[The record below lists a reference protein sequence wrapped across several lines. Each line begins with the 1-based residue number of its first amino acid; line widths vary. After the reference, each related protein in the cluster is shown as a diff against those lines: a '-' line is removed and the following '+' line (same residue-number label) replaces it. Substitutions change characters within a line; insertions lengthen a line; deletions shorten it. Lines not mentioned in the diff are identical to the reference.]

1 MSVETRHGSFQF
13 PATAG
18 SIVPSTQDEME
29 AALATLQE
37 QKQAWVK
44 VAARE
49 RVALVDA
56 LIRDFAAIAPRWVE
70 AGILAK
76 GINPGAPGVGEEW
89 AAGAWA
95 VIKQLRQLRQA
106 LANIAT
112 SGQPRIPGPVTTRP
126 DGQVVAQV
134 FPQST
139 YDKLFFGGVKA
150 EIWMEPG
157 ITKEQLTSTQ
167 AAIYKDKNHEGKV
180 ALVLGAGNVA
190 SIGPLDIV
198 YKLFMEDQV
207 VLYKTNPVNAYL
219 GPLLQ
224 ECFRV
229 LIEPGYLRVVYGG
242 AAEGAYLCNH
252 SAVEEIHIT
261 GSDKTF
267 DAIVFGTGE
276 EGAKRKAEKTPLLN
290 KQITGELGNVSPV
303 IVVPG
308 PWSQSDL
315 SYQAAHITSMLINNA
330 GFNCNATRVVIQ
342 HAGWSQRGDLLREV
356 RDTLAKVPLRNAYY
370 PGARDRQRAFVAAH
384 PDAEEFGTPQNQ
396 ELAWTFIT
404 DIDARQTDDICF
416 TTEAFC
422 GLFGETALEA
432 GSVVEYIDRAVEFAN
447 EEIWG
452 TLNATILVHPESLK
466 DPQIAQAVER
476 AIANLRH
483 GSIGLNYWAGI
494 SFALGTTTWGAFPG
508 HPIYDIQ
515 SGNGVVHNTLM
526 FAHPQKSVLRGPF
539 RSTPTPTW
547 FVTEAAKGARVFPK
561 LVQFEAAPSPL
572 RVPGILWSAIKG

>member
-1 MSVETRHGSFQF
+1 MSIETRHGSFQF
-13 PATAG
+13 PSATG
-18 SIVPSTQDEME
+18 SIVPSTQDEMD
-29 AALATLQE
+29 AAILTLQK
-37 QKQAWVK
+37 QKQAWVQIS
-44 VAARE
+44 ASDRIAI
-49 RVALVDA
+49 VDT

-70 AGILAK
+70 ASVQAK
-76 GINPGAPGVGEEW
+76 GIQPDSPNVGEEW
-89 AAGAWA
+89 AAGAWP

-106 LANIAT
+106 LIEIAAN
-112 SGQPRIPGPVTTRP
+112 GQPTIPGPVTTRP

-139 YDKLFFGGVKA
+139 YDRIFFGGLTA

-157 ITKEQLTSTQ
+157 VTKETLTSTQ
-167 AAIYKDKNHEGKV
+167 ATIYKDKQHKGKV

-190 SIGPLDIV
+190 SIGPLDII

-219 GPLLQ
+219 GPLIQ
-224 ECFRV
+224 ECFHS
-229 LIEPGYLRVVYGG
+229 LINSGYLRIVYGG

-252 SAVEEIHIT
+252 ADIDEIHIT

-267 DAIVFGTGE
+267 DAIAFGTGT
-276 EGAKRKAEKTPLLN
+276 EGAQRKAAKTPLLT
-290 KQITGELGNVSPV
+290 KRITGELGNVSPV

-315 SYQAAHITSMLINNA
+315 AYQATHIVTMLTNNS

-356 RDTLAKVPLRNAYY
+356 RNTLSKVPLRDAYY
-370 PGARDRQRAFVAAH
+370 PGAHERQKAFVEAH
-384 PDAEEFGTPQNQ
+384 PDAEEFGTPQGK

-404 DIDARQTDDICF
+404 DIDSQKTDDICF

-432 GSVVEYIDRAVEFAN
+432 SSVVEYIDRAVEFAN
-447 EEIWG
+447 EDVWG

-476 AIANLRH
+476 AIANLRY
-483 GSIGLNYWAGI
+483 GSIGVNYWAGI
-494 SFALGTTTWGAFPG
+494 SFGIGTTTWGAFPG
-508 HPIYDIQ
+508 HPIENIE
-515 SGNGVVHNTLM
+515 SGNGVVHNSLM
-526 FAHPQKSVLRGPF
+526 FAHPQKSVLRAPF
-539 RSTPTPTW
+539 RGTPTPTW
-547 FVTEAAKGARVFPK
+547 FASEYGKASKVFPK
-561 LVQFEAAPSPL
+561 LVKFEAAPSPFK
-572 RVPGILWSAIKG
+572 VPGLMFSALFG